1 MACCSTH
8 GVIDQVT
15 AMPVGLLHLGYLTS
29 SFDLLRTLQCWFGH
43 PSTTRS
49 LGLAAC
55 WESHMPSHYPR
66 PAPSFPS
73 MFSGQATPVS
83 SRVPSW
89 VKSFWCPPSGTAQ
102 SCSCTRPCVSAH
114 HTWIG
119 VKWIYLVWVPARH
132 VALKAPHPSQSDR
145 ERHSS
150 ATQSEWTS
158 ALAFLCMHA
167 GTSSV
172 QEPTHVCTV
181 KTGPPRHKCWLIR
194 MEWSA
199 LYVFGL

>member
-1 MACCSTH
+1 MWTLELQPCFNMTPTVPPSSPHAFPRIATSSKMACCSTH

-29 SFDLLRTLQCWFGH
+29 PFDLLRTSQCWFGH

-49 LGLAAC
+49 LGLAAW

-66 PAPSFPS
+66 PAPSFAS
-73 MFSGQATPVS
+73 MFSGPATPVP

-114 HTWIG
+114 HT
-119 VKWIYLVWVPARH
+119 
-132 VALKAPHPSQSDR
+132 
-145 ERHSS
+145 
-150 ATQSEWTS
+150 
-158 ALAFLCMHA
+158 
-167 GTSSV
+167 
-172 QEPTHVCTV
+172 
-181 KTGPPRHKCWLIR
+181 
-194 MEWSA
+194 
-199 LYVFGL
+199 